1 MVCLSCQETMITKN
15 FTSDLDLILAIENA
29 KNKVIISKNSLPE
42 KTRMSI
48 SFNYNGNYISKS
60 ELAPKLGYQVDL
72 RKHKGRQVADKTVA
86 YFNIDGRM
94 LQANEDYKFNGEER
108 RRSGK
113 KGNRKKK
120 DFEDCFDF
128 IYAFTLTMPD
138 ASKIE
143 ISDAKGWDFVKAWY
157 EANPEE
163 QDRPTFVFPL
173 NILVEDTEMKINNEN
188 EFESIA
194 EVCKNIKNNDQEKQ
208 EKEDCFELLY
218 PFTLKMP
225 DSTLIAIETNDG
237 KAAVKAWHESY
248 PEVNEKGVF
257 VFPINILFRENR
269 MKINDQDELKSI
281 FDKCRDEKRR
291 DRKKEYCFEVVYPY
305 TLLMPDGTL
314 ITLESKN
321 DRKAVKAWHENHP
334 EVKEKGI
341 FIFPIVLEY
350 PEGDKVEINS
360 EEDFEDVK
368 KDC

>member
-1 MVCLSCQETMITKN
+1 MVCLSCQETMIKKD
-15 FTSDLDLILAIENA
+15 FTSDNDLILAIENA

-42 KTRMSI
+42 KTRISI

-60 ELAPKLGYQVDL
+60 ELAPTLGYQVDL

-86 YFNIDGRM
+86 YFDIDGRL
-94 LQANEDYKFNGEER
+94 LQANEDYKFKGEER
-108 RRSGK
+108 QRGRK

-120 DFEDCFDF
+120 DLEDCFDF
-128 IYAFTLTMPD
+128 IYPFTFTMPD

-143 ISDAKGWDFVKAWY
+143 IADAKGWDFVKAWY

-163 QDRPTFVFPL
+163 QDRPKFVFPL

-188 EFESIA
+188 EFESVA
-194 EVCKNIKNNDQEKQ
+194 EECENIKNNGE
-208 EKEDCFELLY
+208 EKEDCFELRY
-218 PFTLKMP
+218 PFTLRMP
-225 DSTLIAIETNDG
+225 DSTLITIETIDS
-237 KAAVKAWHESY
+237 KDAVKAWHESH
-248 PEVNEKGVF
+248 PEVKEKGVF
-257 VFPINILFRENR
+257 VFPINILFRENE
-269 MKINDQDELKSI
+269 MKINGQDELKYI
-281 FDKCRDEKRR
+281 FDECKNGKRR

-314 ITLESKN
+314 ITLESKD

-341 FIFPIVLEY
+341 LIFPIVLEY

-360 EEDFEDVK
+360 KEDFEVIK